1 MRIET
6 GAAMDIGRVREKN
19 DDGYLVDDP
28 LYVVA
33 DGMGGA
39 RGGDVASR
47 LALDTVARLAREGK
61 GTLADQLRAAN
72 EAVFSRSSKDE
83 AVRGM
88 GTTVTAAR
96 VELDEVQL
104 AHVGDSRAY
113 LFRAGDLRLLTE
125 DHTLVHSMVKRG
137 EITRAEA
144 EVHPHRSVLTRVVG
158 TAPDL
163 DVDESTVALL
173 DGDRL
178 LLCTDG
184 LTSMVTED
192 QIEAILGS
200 EPDPQKAADRLTRA
214 ANRAGG
220 VDNIT
225 VVVLDAHDDGS
236 APEPAPRS
244 AGVRRKAL
252 RWLVRRGIAALV
264 LAVLLVG
271 VRVYA
276 DRQWYVGV
284 RGTHVAIYQGIPAT
298 VLGFHFSHVA
308 EERSDLPAASLQALP
323 VWSDLP
329 GGITADSRE
338 EAEQIVAQMRADLLA
353 QRKTVAPQPKVS
365 ESPSP

>member
-1 MRIET
+1 M
-6 GAAMDIGRVREKN
+6 
-19 DDGYLVDDP
+19 
-28 LYVVA
+28 
-33 DGMGGA
+33 
-39 RGGDVASR
+39 
-47 LALDTVARLAREGK
+47 
-61 GTLADQLRAAN
+61 
-72 EAVFSRSSKDE
+72 
-83 AVRGM
+83 
-88 GTTVTAAR
+88 
-96 VELDEVQL
+96 
-104 AHVGDSRAY
+104 
-113 LFRAGDLRLLTE
+113 
-125 DHTLVHSMVKRG
+125 
-137 EITRAEA
+137 AEA

-225 VVVLDAHDDGS
+225 VVVLDVHDDGS
-236 APEPAPRS
+236 APETARRG

-252 RWLVRRGIAALV
+252 RWLVRGGIAALV

-284 RGTHVAIYQGIPAT
+284 RGTHVAIYQGIPAP
-298 VLGFHFSHVA
+298 VLGFHFSRVS
-308 EERSDLPAASLQALP
+308 EEQSDLPAAAVQALP

-329 GGITADSRE
+329 DGITAGTRE
-338 EAEQIVAQMRADLLA
+338 EAEQIVAQMRTDLLA
-353 QRKTVAPQPKVS
+353 QRKTVAPQPKTS